1 MLKSVGSIET
11 ASDPSSEIS
20 RLEARIEMLAD
31 GIERCRKIMFASKI
45 AIALGAVV
53 LALLLIGAI
62 RPDPVALLVGV
73 IACIGGI
80 VMLGSNRSTAQ
91 QMAADM
97 ARAEAQRA
105 TLIDGLTLRRADV
118 LN

>member
-1 MLKSVGSIET
+1 MPESVGPIET
-11 ASDPSSEIS
+11 ESDPSAEIS
-20 RLEARIEMLAD
+20 RLEARIERLAD
-31 GIERCRKIMFASKI
+31 SIERCRKIIFASKI

-53 LALLLIGAI
+53 LALLLIGAV
-62 RPDPVALLVGV
+62 RADPIVLLAGT

-97 ARAEAQRA
+97 ARAEARR
-105 TLIDGLTLRRADV
+105 TELIDGLALRRANV